1 LHQSSRDAQQ
11 DLQFLLYS
19 EALDPI
25 SNICRL
31 GSGRFPTIISKL
43 CWLLGGSALMT
54 LEEKRGG
61 SRVAS
66 EGTQLEQRVKDRF
79 GVLPNF
85 FRLTPA
91 NPEISENLWGFAQFA
106 YLDNPLPALFKERL
120 FVYLSRFCEVR
131 YCIARHMGFLV
142 GLGRPS
148 ADAQCPVQTVEQ
160 VVHLLKLPFARGE
173 ELARLFSLCAT
184 YEKPLVDL
192 PPADSELECAVFALA
207 SHVFLQT
214 TEAPACLD
222 ALKALFGTRSQYLI
236 LFFAFVRTAHYWTEV
251 HPELSFED
259 DVKQL
264 LATQQELAEFILN
277 DPEAKRTE
285 VAKRILDE
293 LPALREEA
301 RQAITLLA
309 AILDS
314 SDDAIVGMRL
324 DGTITTWN
332 KSAEQLFGYTARE
345 AVGKHI
351 TLIVPQERF
360 AEETEILSRLSRGE
374 RIDHFETVRRS
385 KSGMLLDVSLTISPI
400 KDAAGH
406 IVGASKVSRNITDR
420 KEAAERARRA
430 DEGLRLM
437 KAQDQERR
445 HIARELHDTAGQTLA
460 VLGMSLTQLM
470 NKLGRVAPD
479 LLKEGQEVE
488 QLVRQLHEEIRT
500 TSYLLHPPLL
510 DEMGLSSALR
520 LYAQGLSERG
530 VLNIT
535 LDVSEHFG
543 RLPADVELAIFRVV
557 QECLTNVHRHS
568 GTKIATIRLLR
579 GNDAI
584 HIEVRDRGKGISP
597 ERLAEIQS
605 HSSGVGLRGIRER
618 LGQFLG
624 EMKIESNGS
633 GTAVFATI
641 PIPKHQQSTE
651 SEFVRARV

>member
-1 LHQSSRDAQQ
+1 
-11 DLQFLLYS
+11 
-19 EALDPI
+19 
-25 SNICRL
+25 
-31 GSGRFPTIISKL
+31 
-43 CWLLGGSALMT
+43 MT
-54 LEEKRGG
+54 LEEKRCG

-160 VVHLLKLPFARGE
+160 VVRLLRRPFPRGE
-173 ELARLFSLCAT
+173 ELTRLFSLCAT
-184 YEKPLVDL
+184 FEKPLCDL
-192 PPADSELECAVFALA
+192 PQADSEVECAVFALA

-214 TEAPACLD
+214 TDAPACLD
-222 ALKALFGTRSQYLI
+222 VLKALFGKRTQYLV

-251 HPELSFED
+251 HPELGFED

-264 LATQQELAEFILN
+264 LATQQELAECILN
-277 DPEAKRTE
+277 DPEAQRAE
-285 VAKRILDE
+285 VAKRILAE

-301 RQAITLLA
+301 RQASTLLA
-309 AILDS
+309 AIVNS
-314 SDDAIVGMRL
+314 SDDAIVGMQL

-332 KSAEQLFGYTARE
+332 KSAEQLFGYTAQE
-345 AVGKHI
+345 AVGQHI
-351 TLIVPQERF
+351 TLIVPQERL
-360 AEETEILSRLSRGE
+360 AEEVEILSRLSRGE

-400 KDAAGH
+400 RDGAGH
-406 IVGASKVSRNITDR
+406 IVGASKISRNITDR
-420 KEAAERARRA
+420 KEAAEKVRRA

-445 HIARELHDTAGQTLA
+445 HIARELHDTAGQTLT
-460 VLGMSLTQLM
+460 VLGMSLAQLI
-470 NKLGRVAPD
+470 NKLGNRAPD
-479 LLKEGQEVE
+479 LLKEGQEVK
-488 QLVRQLHEEIRT
+488 QLLRQLQDEIRT

-510 DEMGLSSALR
+510 DENGLSSALR
-520 LYAQGLSERG
+520 WYVQGLTERG

-535 LDVSEHFG
+535 LDMPENFG
-543 RLPADVELAIFRVV
+543 RLPADMELALFRIV

-568 GTKIATIRLLR
+568 GTKTATIQLLR
-579 GNDAI
+579 GDDAVQI
-584 HIEVRDRGKGISP
+584 GVRDFGKGISP
-597 ERLAEIQS
+597 DRLAEIQL
-605 HSSGVGLRGIRER
+605 HASGVGLRGIRER
-618 LGQFLG
+618 LGQFQG

-641 PIPKHQQSTE
+641 PIPKPQQSTE